1 MKQKSNYFNTAVS
14 AIRPSTLN
22 KMLNYSTGKNIKVAV
37 VDSGWN
43 YSLNDFRVVKGIG
56 FASRQSE
63 FELCTSN
70 DYNDKI
76 GHGTA
81 VTDIILQI
89 APDVS
94 IHPIRV
100 FDKKLETSISILV
113 EAVKWSI
120 KNKMD
125 IINFSLGTLEKEH
138 LEPLYKICEIAHLN
152 NIIIVAS
159 KSNSNEWS
167 YPAIFENSIGV
178 ASNNFQS
185 CFDYQFLKDEA
196 IECVSKGYQQW
207 ALWKDGE
214 RKYLSGNSFAAPNI
228 TGIVALL
235 LELNPKATLEE
246 IRKSLMKFAIKNKK
260 ATHLK

>member
-1 MKQKSNYFNTAVS
+1 MIDLKQKSYFFNAAVS
-14 AIRPSTLN
+14 VIRPSTLN
-22 KMLNYSTGKNIKVAV
+22 KKLNYSTGKNIKVAV
-37 VDSGWN
+37 VDSGWI
-43 YSLNDFRVVKGIG
+43 YSLNDFRVGKGIG
-56 FASRQSE
+56 LASRLNE
-63 FELCTSN
+63 FELGISEDT
-70 DYNDKI
+70 DDKI

-81 VTDIILQI
+81 VADIILQI

-113 EAVKWSI
+113 EAIKWSI
-120 KNKMD
+120 KNKMN

-138 LEPLYKICEIAHLN
+138 LEPLYKICEIAYLN

-214 RKYLSGNSFAAPNI
+214 REYLSGNSFAAPNI
-228 TGIVALL
+228 TGIVALF
-235 LELNPKATLEE
+235 LECNPKATLEE
-246 IRKSLMKFAIKNKK
+246 IRKLLEKFSL
-260 ATHLK
+260 